1 MPGNLHVSSTFIRDV
16 LEGSK
21 TADVSILAFRDPD
34 AFVAGNIH
42 NLLPSWKLIA
52 AVAPFDRAQEVLK
65 WIEHKVDVHDFF
77 APFKG
82 IIRDSLTK
90 LTFHLIGPSVILF
103 HVNLLLNLYR
113 IL

>member
-1 MPGNLHVSSTFIRDV
+1 MPRNSHLSSTFITDV

-21 TADVSILAFRDPD
+21 TADVSILSFRDPD

-90 LTFHLIGPSVILF
+90 LTFHLIGSPVILF
-103 HVNLLLNLYR
+103 HVNLC
-113 IL
+113 